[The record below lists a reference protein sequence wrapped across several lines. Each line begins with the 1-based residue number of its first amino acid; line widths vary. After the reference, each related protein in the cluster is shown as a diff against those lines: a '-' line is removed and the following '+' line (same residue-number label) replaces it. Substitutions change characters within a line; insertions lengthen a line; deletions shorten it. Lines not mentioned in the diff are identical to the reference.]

1 MDLRD
6 FNLATLFRI
15 MNYSREILIE
25 DDLFNRIEEFLRNI
39 LMANPAE
46 EIFNFLERIEGGS
59 NMILSNKGLSLSFAS
74 SRSASILLL
83 VNNVNIY
90 DKW

>member
-1 MDLRD
+1 
-6 FNLATLFRI
+6 
-15 MNYSREILIE
+15 
-25 DDLFNRIEEFLRNI
+25 
-39 LMANPAE
+39 MANPDE

-83 VNNVNIY
+83 VNIY
-90 DKW
+90 DKEAATIHDANLMEEEIKAKFKELPVI